1 MPQLRK
7 LTPAEVQTL
16 EYKPTGQRKL
26 IEEQYDAILSDYAV
40 GEYGEA
46 ALDPDENRLTVRNRL
61 RAAAVRR
68 GLGIDFRRTNGDLI
82 RFQIVDNADGTGA
95 PAAVPEVIVTEVVA
109 AVVASDLPPKAAKPR
124 GRPKKGIAILNKP

>member
-7 LTPAEVQTL
+7 LTPSEVQTL

-26 IEEQYDAILSDYAV
+26 IEEQYDTILSDYAA

-46 ALDPDENRLTVRNRL
+46 ALEPDENRLTVRNRL

-68 GLGIDFRRTNGDLI
+68 GLGIDFRRTNGDFI
-82 RFQIVDNADGTGA
+82 RFQIIEHALGNGA
-95 PAAVPEVIVTEVVA
+95 TAIVPEAAATEVVA
-109 AVVASDLPPKAAKPR
+109 AVVSSDLPPKVGKPR
-124 GRPKKGIAILNKP
+124 GRPKKIA

>member
-1 MPQLRK
+1 MPQIRK

-16 EYKPTGQRKL
+16 EYKPTGQRKF

-46 ALDPDENRLTVRNRL
+46 ALETDEKRLTVRNRL

-68 GLGIDFRRTNGDLI
+68 GLDIDFRRTNGDII
-82 RFQIVDNADGTGA
+82 RFQIVDHAHTKAA
-95 PAAVPEVIVTEVVA
+95 PTVVPEVMATEVV
-109 AVVASDLPPKAAKPR
+109 SLDLLPKAAKPR
-124 GRPKKGIAILNKP
+124 GRPKKAS

>member
-1 MPQLRK
+1 MPQMRK

-26 IEEQYDAILSDYAV
+26 IEAQYDAILSDYAA

-46 ALDPDENRLTVRNRL
+46 ALEPDEKRLTVRNRL

-68 GLGIDFRRTNGDLI
+68 GLEIDFRRTNGDFI
-82 RFQIVDNADGTGA
+82 RFQVVDHTAGSDA
-95 PAAVPEVIVTEVVA
+95 PAVVPEVMTTEVVA
-109 AVVASDLPPKAAKPR
+109 AVVSSDPPPKAAKPR
-124 GRPKKGIAILNKP
+124 GRPKKAS